1 MSKHSYQGI
10 MSDGKCPVDHN
21 LREVW
26 ASKMKEQGSAI
37 TGNISTSDQE
47 KSQSVCPVD
56 HNARQ
61 KWLGNVSVAAQ
72 SNVEA
77 VEEKQGC
84 SSDQLLREPVYATT
98 ADLPTEREISSIPK
112 TDTRSNWIYPS
123 QKQFYEAMKRKNW
136 SPEAADMKTVI
147 PIHNQVNEVAWRHI
161 QEWERALIVEAQQK
175 CGGISLTS
183 FKGDL
188 KKLTPRAWIKLTILG
203 QQAPFDRHDWLVD
216 RCGVQVPYVIDFYDG
231 GEKGGVF
238 VDVRPK
244 LQNWEGFKL
253 RFGRAIGLL

>member
-1 MSKHSYQGI
+1 ML
-10 MSDGKCPVDHN
+10 DGKCPVDHN

-26 ASKMKEQGSAI
+26 ASKMKEHGSSLPEKNVTTDEI
-37 TGNISTSDQE
+37 

-61 KWLGNVSVAAQ
+61 KWLGNISVSAE
-72 SNVEA
+72 SKVEA
-77 VEEKQGC
+77 IEEKQGC
-84 SSDQLLREPVYATT
+84 SSDKLLREPVYAST

-112 TDTRSNWIYPS
+112 TDTRANWIYPS

-161 QEWERALIVEAQQK
+161 QEWERSLIVEAQQK

-188 KKLTPRAWIKLTILG
+188 KKMTPRAWIRLTILG

-216 RCGVQVPYVIDFYDG
+216 RCGVEVPYVIDFYDG
-231 GEKGGVF
+231 GDKNGVF

-253 RFGRAIGLL
+253 RFGRAVGLL

>member
-1 MSKHSYQGI
+1 

-21 LREVW
+21 LREIW
-26 ASKMKEQGSAI
+26 ASKIKGLDSSNKEN
-37 TGNISTSDQE
+37 TTTPDQSNE
-47 KSQSVCPVD
+47 QSVCPVD
-56 HNARQ
+56 HSARQ
-61 KWLGNVSVAAQ
+61 RWLGNVSVAAQ

-84 SSDQLLREPVYATT
+84 SSDQLLREPVYATAT
-98 ADLPTEREISSIPK
+98 ELPTEREISSIPK
-112 TDTRSNWIYPS
+112 TDTQANWIYPS

-147 PIHNQVNEVAWRHI
+147 PIHNQVNEIAWRHI
-161 QEWERALIVEAQQK
+161 QEWERALIVEAQKK

-188 KKLTPRAWIKLTILG
+188 KKLTPRAWIRLTFLG

-216 RCGVQVPYVIDFYDG
+216 RCGVQIPYVIDFYDG
-231 GEKGGVF
+231 GDKGGVL

-253 RFGRAIGLL
+253 RFGRAVGLL

>member
-1 MSKHSYQGI
+1 MSNE
-10 MSDGKCPVDHN
+10 KCPVDHK

-26 ASKMKEQGSAI
+26 ASKMKA
-37 TGNISTSDQE
+37 SDSE
-47 KSQSVCPVD
+47 TPAEETPTVCPVD
-56 HNARQ
+56 HTARL
-61 KWLGNVSVAAQ
+61 KWLGNISVNAA
-72 SNVEA
+72 STVEA
-77 VEEKQGC
+77 IEEKQDKQGC
-84 SSDQLLREPVYATT
+84 SSDQLREPAHSSN
-98 ADLPTEREISSIPK
+98 ANLPTEREISSIPK
-112 TDTRSNWIYPS
+112 TDDRSNWIYPS

-136 SPEAADMKTVI
+136 SPDAADMKTII

-161 QEWERALIVEAQQK
+161 QEWERALLQEAQKK

-188 KKLTPRAWIKLTILG
+188 KKMTPRAWFRLNILQ

-216 RCGVQVPYVIDFYDG
+216 RCGVEVPYVIDFYDA

-244 LQNWEGFKL
+244 LQSWEGLKL
-253 RFGRAIGLL
+253 RVGRALGFM